1 MVEYSNQ
8 PKNDDLVLGTQAAT
22 PSQAMVLGGLEGVR
36 SRLRSPVAS
45 QQVAALSEALK
56 YGEAG
61 LDLVIQ
67 ALSLRS
73 WQVQT
78 AAVSI
83 LQERTQPRVRQALL
97 EHNPYRLFECLA
109 TLNGHSAPVLAV
121 ALSPDKQTLA
131 STDEAETIKIWHLR
145 TGKEIQ
151 TFNHSQGVSCIAW
164 SLDGEALVTAGRHIH
179 LWNLST
185 GQIARTFGEPANW
198 VNCFVLSRDG
208 QTLFCGH
215 EDATI
220 RIYALSKGRK
230 VSSLKGNT
238 QPVSCLALSPDE
250 QILVSGT
257 EDIKV
262 WDCKTGREICAFK
275 EHSYGVNCLAISPNG
290 QTLFSGSN
298 DYTIKVW
305 DLRQRQLIGTLNGHG
320 SSVLS
325 LVVSPDSQTLIS
337 SSGDK
342 TIKVWDLRTR
352 KEIHTLYG
360 HTAWVNTIALRQD
373 GEILVSGSNDGTLKV
388 WGLA

>member
-1 MVEYSNQ
+1 MIEYSNQ

-22 PSQAMVLGGLEGVR
+22 PSQAVVLGGLEGVR

-131 STDEAETIKIWHLR
+131 STDEEETIKIWHLT

-151 TFNHSQGVSCIAW
+151 TLSNHSQGVSCIAW
-164 SLDGEALVTAGRHIH
+164 SVDGEALVTAGRHIH
-179 LWNLST
+179 LYT
-185 GQIARTFGEPANW
+185 G
-198 VNCFVLSRDG
+198 
-208 QTLFCGH
+208 
-215 EDATI
+215 
-220 RIYALSKGRK
+220 
-230 VSSLKGNT
+230 
-238 QPVSCLALSPDE
+238 
-250 QILVSGT
+250 
-257 EDIKV
+257 
-262 WDCKTGREICAFK
+262 
-275 EHSYGVNCLAISPNG
+275 
-290 QTLFSGSN
+290 
-298 DYTIKVW
+298 
-305 DLRQRQLIGTLNGHG
+305 
-320 SSVLS
+320 
-325 LVVSPDSQTLIS
+325 
-337 SSGDK
+337 
-342 TIKVWDLRTR
+342 
-352 KEIHTLYG
+352 
-360 HTAWVNTIALRQD
+360 WVNTIALSQD
-373 GEILVSGSNDGTLKV
+373 GEILVSGSNGDVLPF
-388 WGLA
+388 